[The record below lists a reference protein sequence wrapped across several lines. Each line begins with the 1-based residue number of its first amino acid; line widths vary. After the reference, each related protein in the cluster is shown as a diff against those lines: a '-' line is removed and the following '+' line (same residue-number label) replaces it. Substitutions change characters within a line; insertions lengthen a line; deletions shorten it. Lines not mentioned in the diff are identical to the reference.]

1 MQKIEVLEY
10 DELENLLDKEALQ
23 QFRNRAMTPNNP
35 KTLGSNQNP
44 DIFFQQR
51 ETVNRY
57 YEEIPSIVQNY
68 MQEINQLRGTDY
80 DLVNYYGAE
89 DATDVIVAMGS
100 VTPVIEQVIDYLTT
114 QGKKSVC

>member
-1 MQKIEVLEY
+1 MK
-10 DELENLLDKEALQ
+10 
-23 QFRNRAMTPNNP
+23 
-35 KTLGSNQNP
+35 
-44 DIFFQQR
+44 
-51 ETVNRY
+51 
-57 YEEIPSIVQNY
+57 
-68 MQEINQLRGTDY
+68 EINQLRGTDY

>member
-1 MQKIEVLEY
+1 M
-10 DELENLLDKEALQ
+10 
-23 QFRNRAMTPNNP
+23 
-35 KTLGSNQNP
+35 
-44 DIFFQQR
+44 
-51 ETVNRY
+51 NRY

-114 QGKKSVC
+114 QGKSRFAKYSLISSFPSRKLFNKTAEKQ